1 MFDFDDE
8 RGNGDYTGLRIED
21 RGSRIE
27 DRGSKIAP
35 LRAVRFSILDLL
47 SSWLSASRRPF
58 DVAAEFLAHRR
69 ERFFREGTLLA
80 RTEACEERDGQH
92 VHGHGLFDRR
102 LDRPPPFARI
112 LHKARVV
119 RERRVF
125 E

>member
-21 RGSRIE
+21 RGSRIA
-27 DRGSKIAP
+27 S
-35 LRAVRFSILDLL
+35 LHVVRSSILDPL
-47 SSWLSASRRPF
+47 SSWLSAARRPF
-58 DVAAEFLAHRR
+58 DVAAEFLTHRR
-69 ERFFREGTLLA
+69 ERFFSEGTLLA
-80 RTEACEERDGQH
+80 RTEAREERDGQH

-102 LDRPPPFARI
+102 LDRPPPLARI
-112 LHKARVV
+112 LHEAGVI